1 MSSTNEVLKFDRLRL
16 VNQILLQNIYDIFLT
31 FDVVKLERSIDFIK
45 LQE

>member
-31 FDVVKLERSIDFIK
+31 FDVVKLERSIDFI
-45 LQE
+45 